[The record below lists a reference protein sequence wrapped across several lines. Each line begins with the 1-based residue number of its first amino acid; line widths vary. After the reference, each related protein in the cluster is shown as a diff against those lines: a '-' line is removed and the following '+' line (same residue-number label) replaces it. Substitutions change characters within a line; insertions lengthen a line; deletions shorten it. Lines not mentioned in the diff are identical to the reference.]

1 MSEPKSEPMSETIT
15 VEVAYA
21 LPEKQRIERLS
32 VPRGTS
38 ALEAVEQANLG
49 RFFDELPETSAMK
62 LGVFG
67 KVVPATHELSD
78 GERVEIYRDLLID
91 PKAVRRARAE
101 KAKAERAES

>member
-1 MSEPKSEPMSETIT
+1 MSDMIS

-21 LPEKQRIERLS
+21 LPEQQRIERLS
-32 VPRGTS
+32 VSRGTS
-38 ALEAVEQANLG
+38 ALQAVEQANLG

-62 LGVFG
+62 LGIFG
-67 KVVPATHELSD
+67 KAVPATHELAD

>member
-1 MSEPKSEPMSETIT
+1 MSEMIS

-38 ALEAVEQANLG
+38 VLQAVEQANLG
-49 RFFDELPETSAMK
+49 RFFDELPETSSMK
-62 LGVFG
+62 LGIFG
-67 KVVPATHELSD
+67 KGIPATHELQD
-78 GERVEIYRDLLID
+78 GERIEIYRDLLID

>member
-1 MSEPKSEPMSETIT
+1 MSETIT

-32 VPRGTS
+32 VAKGTT
-38 ALEAVEQANLG
+38 ALEAVAQADLG
-49 RFFDELPETSAMK
+49 RFFDDLPEASMMK

-67 KVVPATHELSD
+67 KAVPPTHELSE

-101 KAKAERAES
+101 KAKAKRA

>member
-1 MSEPKSEPMSETIT
+1 MSEMIT

-38 ALEAVEQANLG
+38 ALQAVEQANLG
-49 RFFDELPETSAMK
+49 RFFDELPECSSMK
-62 LGVFG
+62 LGIFG
-67 KVVPATHELSD
+67 KGIPATHELQD
-78 GERVEIYRDLLID
+78 GERIEIYRDLLID

-101 KAKAERAES
+101 KAKAERAEP

>member
-1 MSEPKSEPMSETIT
+1 MSEMIT

-32 VPRGTS
+32 VAKGTS
-38 ALEAVEQANLG
+38 ALQAVEQANLG
-49 RFFDELPETSAMK
+49 RFFDVLPEMWAMK

-67 KVVPATHELSD
+67 KAVPATHELAD

>member
-1 MSEPKSEPMSETIT
+1 MSEMIS

-21 LPEKQRIERLS
+21 LPQKQRIEKLI
-32 VPRGTS
+32 VPKGTS
-38 ALEAVEQANLG
+38 ALQAVEQANLA
-49 RFFDELPETSAMK
+49 RFFDELPETASMK

-67 KVVPATHELSD
+67 KAVPSTHELSD

-101 KAKAERAES
+101 KAKAERADA